1 MSEQTTHHVLVAE
14 YSRSGI
20 SQARPENPEDHGPYQ
35 FDYGQLLRLDSF
47 PDLPQSFEM
56 HFGIGMGQAVTR
68 IGTDGVVGIPDIC
81 LERYGKIS
89 AWLFLHDGET
99 DGETRHTV
107 EIQVLS
113 RAKATDQEPTPEEQS
128 AITQAIAALNAGVT
142 AAESAQAAAEA
153 AADNAAEDARAAAE
167 DVLTGKANKTD
178 TVLDSTLS
186 HGRKENTEAGAG
198 SVAYGRGV
206 TASGSNSQ
214 AFGFTSTASGV
225 NSHAIGFNTKAT
237 GHHSFASGYS
247 TQATGDKST
256 AAGDHTIANHKS
268 QKAFGEYN
276 APDPSEAGTGDRG
289 EYVEI
294 VGNGTGGNA
303 RSNARTLDWDGNE
316 WIAGSMTVGG
326 ALTIGGTTITEE
338 QLQALLAGLTA
349 TQVTGNQYNLG
360 LERT

>member
-1 MSEQTTHHVLVAE
+1 MGTHNTLVAN
-14 YSRSGI
+14 YSRCGTSR
-20 SQARPENPEDHGPYQ
+20 ARPEDPEDHGPYQ
-35 FDYGQLLRLDSF
+35 YDYGRKLELVGF
-47 PDLPQSFEM
+47 KDLPQNFEM
-56 HFGIGMGQAVTR
+56 FFDIGMGKAITR
-68 IGTDGVVGIPDIC
+68 IGTDCVVDIPNVC
-81 LERYGKIS
+81 FERFGELK
-89 AWLFLHDGET
+89 AWLFLHDSET
-99 DGETRHTV
+99 DGETRYTV
-107 EIQVLS
+107 KIEIRS
-113 RAKATDQEPTPEEQS
+113 RAKTADDEPTPEEQS

-153 AADNAAEDARAAAE
+153 AADNAAEDARVAAE
-167 DVLTGKANKTD
+167 DVLTGKANKVD

-198 SVAYGRGV
+198 SVAYGRSV

-214 AFGFTSTASGV
+214 AFGFMATATGV
-225 NSHAIGFNTKAT
+225 NSHAIGFNTKAS

-247 TQATGDKST
+247 AQATGDRST
-256 AAGDHTIANHKS
+256 AAGDSTIANHRS
-268 QKAFGEYN
+268 QKVFGEYN

-294 VGNGTGGNA
+294 VGNGASNSA
-303 RSNARTLDWDGNE
+303 RSNARTLDWNGNE
-316 WIAGSMTVGG
+316 WIAGSLTVGG